1 MKRLLALGV
10 LASALLL
17 TGCSTGG
24 SGAPSVSMLDSGMVA
39 SEGLKANANESGA
52 TDASG
57 ALVTD
62 QTRSVV
68 KTGAVSVAVE
78 HPLDIAPDLAAIAL
92 KAGGYVQ
99 DSNSSPASQYQGE
112 SAFATLRVPADK
124 LNSVTE
130 EVLALGSFVS
140 SSQSETDVTLQLTDV
155 EARIASLTTSIDRLT
170 SLMTNAT
177 NTTDLLAA
185 ESALTQRQGELE
197 SLVGQRDYLAN
208 QVDLATLSVSVIQT
222 SDAAPTSQSFWD
234 GLSRGWQSVI
244 NVGSVLVVALGFL
257 LPWLLILAGIALV
270 SGGIVWLSVRA
281 TRSQRGAGPPSGSSG
296 SSQS

>member
-24 SGAPSVSMLDSGMVA
+24 STAPSVSLLDSGMVT
-39 SEGLKANANESGA
+39 SEGLKANPNGSVATDSSGA
-52 TDASG
+52 V
-57 ALVTD
+57 VTD
-62 QTRSVV
+62 SSRSVV
-68 KTGAVSVAVE
+68 KTSAVSVAVE
-78 HPLDIAPDLAAIAL
+78 HPFDIAPELAAIAAR
-92 KAGGYVQ
+92 AGGYVQ
-99 DSNSSPASQYQGE
+99 DSSSSPASDYQSE

-140 SSQSETDVTLQLTDV
+140 SSQSETDVTLQVTDV

-170 SLMTNAT
+170 ALMANAT
-177 NTTDLLAA
+177 NTADLLAA

-222 SDAAPTSQSFWD
+222 TDAAPTSQSFWD
-234 GLSRGWQSVI
+234 GLSQGWQSVI

-257 LPWLLILAGIALV
+257 LPWLAIMAGIALV
-270 SGGIVWLSVRA
+270 AGAVIWLSVRA
-281 TRSQRGAGPPSGSSG
+281 TRSRRGAGPPSESSD
-296 SSQS
+296 SSQN